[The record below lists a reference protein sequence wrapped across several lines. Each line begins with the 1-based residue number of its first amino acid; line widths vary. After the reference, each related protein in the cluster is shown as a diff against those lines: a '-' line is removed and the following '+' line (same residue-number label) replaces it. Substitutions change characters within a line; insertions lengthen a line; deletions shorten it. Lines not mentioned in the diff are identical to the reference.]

1 MRIAVVGTGYV
12 GLVSGACLAKMGNDV
27 ICVDVD
33 EAKINALNNGVIPIY
48 EPGLSEI
55 VAECRVNG
63 ALKFSVDIKEAL
75 AHASVL
81 FIAVGTPMGADG
93 QADLRYVLEVA
104 KSIGQNLTSPL
115 IVVDKSTVP
124 VGTAEKVTEVIASEL
139 KKRKL

>member
-1 MRIAVVGTGYV
+1 MRIAVVGAGYV

-33 EAKINALNNGVIPIY
+33 EAKINALNSGIIPIY
-48 EPGLSEI
+48 EPGLAEI
-55 VAECRVNG
+55 VAECRANG

-104 KSIGQNLTSPL
+104 KIIGQNLTSPL
-115 IVVDKSTVP
+115 IVV
-124 VGTAEKVTEVIASEL
+124 
-139 KKRKL
+139 